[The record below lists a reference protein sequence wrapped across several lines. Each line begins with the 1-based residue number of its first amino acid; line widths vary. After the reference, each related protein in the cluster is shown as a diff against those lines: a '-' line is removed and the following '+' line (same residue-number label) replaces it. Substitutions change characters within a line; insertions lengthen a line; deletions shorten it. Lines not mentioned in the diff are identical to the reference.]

1 MCSEQKGR
9 GEGTGTR
16 AHSGLGSGSS
26 GWGGATSKVGCKTS
40 KGDSLALSMQ
50 GAAAPRDLP
59 TLGWSRGEGEST
71 SRSTGPGTL
80 RASPSW
86 VGFHWDQLGRLCAA
100 KETLVKPQH
109 RSPRSKG
116 ETRKSSVSSV
126 PERAS
131 VPGRDHGSSTNHP
144 SDWRTRPGTQGG
156 TTEAQPIIPQTGEQG
171 PGLNA
176 CMLGKWRL
184 HRAIGPARGR
194 QEAGPTPTPRSSQ
207 NLVLVWSQQSAASH
221 ELKKIKRNKQP
232 HCCF

>member
-40 KGDSLALSMQ
+40 KGDSLAPSMQ
-50 GAAAPRDLP
+50 GVAALRDLP

-71 SRSTGPGTL
+71 SGSTGPSTL

-144 SDWRTRPGTQGG
+144 SDWRTRPGTQRMRARKVAS
-156 TTEAQPIIPQTGEQG
+156 AQSDRPRKRPSRGRPHPHPLQLPKSG
-171 PGLNA
+171 PGLEP
-176 CMLGKWRL
+176 
-184 HRAIGPARGR
+184 AICS
-194 QEAGPTPTPRSSQ
+194 QPRIEK
-207 NLVLVWSQQSAASH
+207 N
-221 ELKKIKRNKQP
+221 KKK
-232 HCCF
+232 